1 MKKIFYTIILLSGLA
16 ATVNAQSG
24 KISAILDK
32 EPANNEADLNAN
44 AAATAQLGEQGISE
58 MLAMLQTNG
67 TADNTRIYDAISG
80 FSFCSTQPGKEA
92 WRNMAVQAYVKAL
105 PKAPDAYNQ
114 AFIISQLQT
123 LASDASVPAL
133 KNYLADKRLCDPAA
147 RALVKVGTPA
157 AKVALRSALR
167 AAKDSCQ
174 LSIVEALGD
183 IKDGPAAPAIGGLI
197 GKDKNLDKVCLY
209 ALAQI
214 GSPASSA
221 LMSSAAKNAG
231 YSYDETDATSSYI
244 LYLKNLSLRGTPNKL
259 KAEHLA
265 KSLWDET
272 NSDKLIHTHTA
283 ALRLLADLTGGMA
296 TGRFVEAAKS
306 SNAQYR
312 AAAMEMAG
320 KHLDPQIIPVWTREF
335 PKGNSTEKVAIITM
349 LGDHK
354 AVTALPAINKELR
367 STDTAVVIAAVTA
380 SGKLGQNNSLD
391 NLLEVLKNGN
401 KGEDMAVQNALLT
414 MKGAGLPARVGTALP
429 DMPASGQPALINF
442 LAARR
447 AHAQIDLVTPL
458 LKSGDPAVRA
468 AAYGSLKQLAGR
480 ENLNQLFSLLAASDQ
495 ASETAEIQ
503 EAIIAVFAHS
513 DNKAGL
519 SAMVLPQMGSASA
532 DRKTLYFNIL
542 AAVGDKPSLNA
553 VSNAFDT
560 GDAATKQAAIT
571 ALSQWADLS
580 AAPELL
586 VIARK
591 TTDAGLKDQAL
602 KGYVNTISGS
612 NYPPEEKVIYLRD
625 AMEVAQTV
633 PQKKMILEDAGDLKV
648 FPALVFESEYLDN
661 PALQLVA
668 ANALSNIALS
678 DKNFYGDAVKQWL
691 NKAILIKKG
700 GDADYEKV
708 AIRKFIAEMPADP
721 GLVPLFNNRDLSG
734 WKGLVGNPITRS
746 KMDAAT
752 LAREQAKAD
761 SAMRKGWYVKDSVL
775 NFSGDGENLCT
786 TKQYRN
792 FEMYVDWKIEPKG
805 DAGIYLR
812 GSPQVQIWDTSR
824 VDVGAQV
831 GSGGLYNN
839 QAHQSKPLKLAD
851 NAINDWNNFHIIMKD
866 DRVTVYL
873 NGVLVVDNV
882 VMDNYWDRSLP
893 IFPKEQ
899 IELQA
904 HGTHVYYRDI
914 YIRELPD

>member
-16 ATVNAQSG
+16 ATVNAQSD

-32 EPANNEADLNAN
+32 EPANNAADLNAN
-44 AAATAQLGEQGISE
+44 AAATAQLGEPGITA

-67 TADNTRIYDAISG
+67 TADNTKIYDAISG
-80 FSFCSTQPGKEA
+80 FSFCSTQPGKDA
-92 WRNMAVQAYVKAL
+92 WRAMAVQAYVKAL

-123 LASDASVPAL
+123 LASEASVPAL
-133 KNYLADKRLCDPAA
+133 KSYLGDKRLCDPAA

-157 AKVALRSALR
+157 AKLALRNALP

-183 IKDGPAAPAIGGLI
+183 IKDSPAAPAIGRLI

-209 ALAQI
+209 ALAHI
-214 GSPASSA
+214 GSPASST
-221 LMSSAAKNAG
+221 LMSSAAKSAG
-231 YSYDETDATSSYI
+231 YTYDETDATSSYI
-244 LYLKNLSLRGTPNKL
+244 LYLKNLSGHGTTNKL
-259 KAEHLA
+259 KAEQLA
-265 KSLWDET
+265 KTLWDET
-272 NSDKLIHTHTA
+272 NSDKLIHTHIA
-283 ALRLLADLTGGMA
+283 ALRLLADLIGGTA
-296 TGRFVEAAKS
+296 TGRFIEAARS

-320 KHLDPQIIPVWTREF
+320 KHLDPQVISAWTREL
-335 PKGNSTEKVAIITM
+335 PKGNSSEKAAVITM
-349 LGDHK
+349 LGDHN
-354 AVTALPAINKELR
+354 AVTALPAITKELR
-367 STDTAVVIAAVTA
+367 NTDTAVVIAAVTA
-380 SGKLGQNNSLD
+380 SGKLGQDKVLNDLFD
-391 NLLEVLKNGN
+391 VLKNGN
-401 KGEDMAVQNALLT
+401 KSEDMAVQNALLT
-414 MKGAGLPARVGTALP
+414 MKGANLPARAGKALP
-429 DMPASGQPALINF
+429 DMPASGQPVLINF

-447 AHAQIDLVTPL
+447 AHGQIDMVTPL
-458 LKSGDPAVRA
+458 LKSNDAAVRA
-468 AAYGSLKQLAGR
+468 AAYASLKQLAGQ
-480 ENLNQLFSLLAASDQ
+480 ENLRQLFELLATSNQ
-495 ASETAEIQ
+495 PRETADIQ
-503 EAIIAVFAHS
+503 AAIIAVVSGTS
-513 DNKAGL
+513 DRQSQG
-519 SAMVLPQMGSASA
+519 AMILQQMGAASN
-532 DRKTLYFNIL
+532 DRKPLYFNIL
-542 AAVGDKPSLNA
+542 AAVGDKPSLIA
-553 VSNAFDT
+553 VSGAFES
-560 GDAATKQAAIT
+560 GDAATKQAAVT
-571 ALSQWADLS
+571 ALSQWSDMS

-586 VIARK
+586 IISRK
-591 TTDAGLKDQAL
+591 TTDATLKDQAL
-602 KGYVNTISGS
+602 KGYVNTISNS

-625 AMEVAQTV
+625 AMEVAQTI
-633 PQKKMILEDAGDLKV
+633 PQKKMILEDAGELKV
-648 FPALVFESEYLDN
+648 FPAMVFESEYLDN

-678 DKNFYGDAVKQWL
+678 NKDFYGDAVKQWL
-691 NKAILIKKG
+691 NKAIMIKKG

-708 AIRKFIAEMPADP
+708 AIRKFIAEMPSDA
-721 GLVPLFNNRDLSG
+721 GLVPLFNYRDLSG

-746 KMDAAT
+746 KMDAST
-752 LAREQAKAD
+752 LAGEQAKAD
-761 SAMRKGWYVKDSVL
+761 SAMHKGWYVKDSVL

-786 TKQYRN
+786 VKQYRN

-851 NAINDWNNFHIIMKD
+851 NAINDWNNFHIIMKG